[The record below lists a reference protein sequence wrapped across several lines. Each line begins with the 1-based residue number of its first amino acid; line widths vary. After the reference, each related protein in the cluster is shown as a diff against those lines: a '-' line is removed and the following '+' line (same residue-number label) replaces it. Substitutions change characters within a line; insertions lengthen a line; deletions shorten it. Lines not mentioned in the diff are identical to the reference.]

1 MKDPSLPSIVDGRW
15 KHLDRPRAQLRPL
28 VSCFLGDG
36 DMALLEAGDTRR
48 FLRLLLLDEVLPRG
62 VPRGRPAAR

>member
-1 MKDPSLPSIVDGRW
+1 MGDGE
-15 KHLDRPRAQLRPL
+15 HLDRPRAQVRPL
-28 VSCFLGDG
+28 VSTFLG

-48 FLRLLLLDEVLPRG
+48 LLCLLLLDEVLPRG